1 MIAAVIVNVIVI
13 VNCQEYFVTRYRNF
27 GSPVQSDEVVVFDL
41 YGEQYKCKASLQGRV
56 LIELVARADAENTAD
71 AAAAVLHFFD
81 AVMVDES
88 RQRFTALTQSEDK
101 VVSLET
107 LTEIMQWLVEQY
119 AGGER
124 PTTPS
129 SDSLPGETTTGL
141 PLMEGQY
148 SPVPVS
154 TS

>member
-1 MIAAVIVNVIVI
+1 M
-13 VNCQEYFVTRYRNF
+13 TRYRNF
-27 GSPVQSDEVVVFDL
+27 GSPAQSDEVVAFDL
-41 YGEQYKCKASLQGRV
+41 FGEQYKCKPALQGRV
-56 LIELVARADAENTAD
+56 LIELVSRADADNTAD

-81 AVMVDES
+81 VVMDDES
-88 RQRFTALTQSEDK
+88 RDRFNELTRSEDK

-107 LTEIMQWLVEQY
+107 LTEIMEWLVQQY

-124 PTTPS
+124 PTPPS

-141 PLMEGQY
+141 PLMEGQL

-154 TS
+154 VS